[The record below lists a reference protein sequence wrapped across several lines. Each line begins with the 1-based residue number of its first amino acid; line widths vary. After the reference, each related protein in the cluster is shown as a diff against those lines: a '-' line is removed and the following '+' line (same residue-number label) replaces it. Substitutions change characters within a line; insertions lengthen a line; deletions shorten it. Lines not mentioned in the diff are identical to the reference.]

1 MSFIDDNFNFLWN
14 IRLYKNICIKKYFF
28 NGLINI
34 YIKGLIKYFITGHF
48 EKMSLKYLYKE
59 KLDGHIYKSYYSDY
73 YNNDYLV
80 VNF

>member
-34 YIKGLIKYFITGHF
+34 YTLGAL
-48 EKMSLKYLYKE
+48 
-59 KLDGHIYKSYYSDY
+59 
-73 YNNDYLV
+73 
-80 VNF
+80 